1 MHRRGFTLIELLV
14 VIAIIAI
21 LAAILFPV
29 FAKAREKARQ
39 ASCLSNI
46 KQMATAGMMYSQ
58 DYDEMFPI
66 SHQTD
71 GDGILRRWCETLIP
85 YVKNSQIW
93 RCPSDGGVLPRWSTG
108 PDAFAC
114 SYASN
119 YNLQST
125 AVGRVVAPASTV
137 WMCDAGASYTNGA
150 SGRLATPVVALEG
163 SWILYDPIGATVADT
178 NWCGPNPRHN
188 EMSNV
193 NFCDGHAKALKA
205 DGWYY
210 ASSPWLNPAVGGS

>member
-66 SHQTD
+66 SHQVD
-71 GDGILRRWCETLIP
+71 SDFSRRWCETLIP

-93 RCPSDGGVLPRWSTG
+93 RCPSDGGVVNSWSTG

-119 YNLQST
+119 FKLAQT
-125 AVGRVVAPASTV
+125 AVGKVVQPAGTV
-137 WMCDAGASYTNGA
+137 WMSDAGARYTVGVGLN
-150 SGRLATPVVALEG
+150 SPVAALEG
-163 SWILYDPIGATVADT
+163 SWILYDPFGPTVADS

-193 NFCDGHAKALKA
+193 NFVDGHAKAMKPET
-205 DGWYY
+205 WYKV
-210 ASSPWLNPAVGGS
+210 SSPWLDPNVGGS